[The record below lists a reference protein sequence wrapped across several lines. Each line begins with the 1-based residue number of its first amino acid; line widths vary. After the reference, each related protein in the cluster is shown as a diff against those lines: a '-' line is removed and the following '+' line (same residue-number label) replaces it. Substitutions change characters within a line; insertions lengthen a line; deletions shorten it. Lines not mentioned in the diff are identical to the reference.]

1 MSSSEKRTE
10 ELADRL
16 VLDIKAL
23 VLLHGSEAELKN
35 RLDRKL
41 VGSQDESIEK
51 FIKALQTAKK
61 PSSRG
66 LFLMAAGELV
76 LASLLVLAGTIVLVP
91 TLIGINS
98 PSSLIQY
105 FVQNL
110 YGGLGS
116 SPLGQYSSAIE
127 FVLGALLMVSAFYT
141 LRQAALNLKETGLS
155 VKPGE

>member
-1 MSSSEKRTE
+1 LSSSEKRTE

-23 VLLHGSEAELKN
+23 VLLHGSEAELKS

-105 FVQNL
+105 FAQNL
-110 YGGLGS
+110 YGGLGTS
-116 SPLGQYSSAIE
+116 LLGQYASAIE